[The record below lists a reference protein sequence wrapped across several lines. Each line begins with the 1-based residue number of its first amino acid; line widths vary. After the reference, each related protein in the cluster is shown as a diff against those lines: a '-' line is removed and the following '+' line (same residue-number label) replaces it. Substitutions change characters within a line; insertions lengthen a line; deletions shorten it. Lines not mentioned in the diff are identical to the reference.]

1 MLGMQEISCWD
12 PNCAAMCCLSDRQYK
27 EAKEAGRSFYC
38 TAGHSNVFRPSDN
51 DKLREKITKLDDLLT
66 KRSRLMDTLR
76 RALRTA
82 ENNWRCPFG
91 HCGLETNSKGG
102 LAMHIKAKHMAPL
115 MLPAMAGPDAV
126 NSQVN

>member
-27 EAKEAGRSFYC
+27 EAKENGRAFYC
-38 TAGHSNVFRPSDN
+38 TAGHSNEFRPSDN
-51 DKLREKITKLDDLLT
+51 EKLKTKIRDLEAGTARLRKLT
-66 KRSRLMDTLR
+66 DTLR
-76 RALRTA
+76 RAIRTS
-82 ENNWRCPFG
+82 ENNWKCPFG